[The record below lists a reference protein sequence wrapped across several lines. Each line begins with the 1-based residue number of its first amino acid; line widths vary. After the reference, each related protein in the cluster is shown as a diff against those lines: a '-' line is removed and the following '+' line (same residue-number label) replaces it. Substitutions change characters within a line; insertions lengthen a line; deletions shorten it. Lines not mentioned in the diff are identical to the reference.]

1 MRQIRKTTLML
12 VAVLALAAMSFVSAQ
27 DGSLKPG
34 DSVQGT
40 LSNSTDSYTF
50 TATAGTFYVITL
62 ESEDFDTKVTVT
74 DGAGGE
80 WSDDDGGDGTN
91 SRLNFLAPAGGDF
104 TISAGG
110 WTGDDTGTYVLTL
123 TAAEI
128 SEIAYD
134 APSVIALAG
143 SDAHLFT
150 FMGNERDVVTI
161 TADSGGAMDTRL
173 TLTDPSGVEIASD
186 DDGGAGSDPA
196 IVRMILPSMGAYLVE
211 LSPFADQEL
220 QGSLSLTVAT
230 TDLLSLDNG
239 SITVSLGEEF
249 DYDVLRFTA
258 EAGTAYNLTVEATGD
273 SANVRLEIDDES
285 GFAFT
290 SIDLS
295 NAIRG
300 TLTFR
305 ASESG
310 LTDIKIRE
318 GFITTDNE
326 VIVTIKPVE

>member
-1 MRQIRKTTLML
+1 MM
-12 VAVLALAAMSFVSAQ
+12 VAGLALAATSIVSAQ
-27 DGSLKPG
+27 GGSLKPG

-50 TATAGTFYVITL
+50 MATEGAFYIITL
-62 ESEDFDTKVTVT
+62 GSEDFDTKITVT

-91 SRLNFLAPAGGDF
+91 SRLNFLAPADGEF
-104 TISAGG
+104 TITAGG
-110 WTGDDTGTYVLTL
+110 WLGDATGTYSLTL

-134 APSVIALAG
+134 TPADIALAG

-150 FMGNERDVVTI
+150 FTGNEGDVVTI
-161 TADSGGAMDTRL
+161 TADSGGSMDTRL
-173 TLTDPSGVEIASD
+173 ALTDPSGVEIASD
-186 DDGGAGSDPA
+186 DDGGGDSDPA
-196 IVRMILPSMGAYLVE
+196 IVRMILPSTGAYLVE

-220 QGSLSLTVAT
+220 QGSVSLTVAT

-239 SITVSLGEEF
+239 SITVSLGDTF

-258 EAGTAYNLTVEATGD
+258 EAGTEYNVTVEATGD
-273 SANVRLEIDDES
+273 SASVRLEIDDES

-290 SIDLS
+290 SIDLN

-318 GFITTDNE
+318 GFATTDNE
-326 VIVTIKPVE
+326 VIVTIKRAE